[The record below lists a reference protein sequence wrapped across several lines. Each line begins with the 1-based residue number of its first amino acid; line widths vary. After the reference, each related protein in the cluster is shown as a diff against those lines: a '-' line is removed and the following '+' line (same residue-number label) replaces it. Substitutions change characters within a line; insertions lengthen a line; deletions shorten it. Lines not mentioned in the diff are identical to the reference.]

1 MVLYFAPGRALP
13 SLSLRLSTV
22 LFQGQQGTF
31 LFVSINRKARGLS
44 PCSST
49 SSVDDGPLELL
60 IPPMAFAAA
69 STMPCPVWS
78 SLSDIGWRQS
88 TSSPQP
94 RLLYER
100 PPLRTGAF
108 LLSVLPSFS
117 FLKKLRR
124 KPFKLIRGKRVDLHP
139 SFLLA

>member
-60 IPPMAFAAA
+60 IPPMAFAAPSA
-69 STMPCPVWS
+69 MPCPVWS
-78 SLSDIGWRQS
+78 SLSDIASRQA
-88 TSSPQP
+88 TSSPHP
-94 RLLYER
+94 RLSDGAPR
-100 PPLRTGAF
+100 LRKRAFSRSGA
-108 LLSVLPSFS
+108 P
-117 FLKKLRR
+117 
-124 KPFKLIRGKRVDLHP
+124 
-139 SFLLA
+139 